1 MSPDHALALLSG
13 LLRATLA
20 VTGPLLAAALAG
32 GLMVGIA
39 QTATQINE
47 ASVAYVVKTA
57 VVLAAL
63 LVAGP
68 YMAERTVSY
77 TRTTIAS
84 ISQVVR

>member
-13 LLRATLA
+13 LLRVTLT

-47 ASVAYVVKTA
+47 QSVAYVVKTA
-57 VVLAAL
+57 VVLVAL

-77 TRTTIAS
+77 TRNTIAS